1 LGPPWRD
8 DFDLITPKWNAEG
21 VAAFINE
28 LNRAGLGQGLG
39 ISDLK
44 KERGLNFISDLVELF
59 TG

>member
-1 LGPPWRD
+1 LGPPWRG
-8 DFDLITPKWNAEG
+8 DFDLITPKWNVEG

-44 KERGLNFISDLVELF
+44 KEEI
-59 TG
+59 